1 MNAPGRNADPDRPL
15 VALTGATGFL
25 GSHIA
30 DALLAGGYRVR
41 ASIRATSSLR
51 WLEGK
56 PLETRQV
63 DLAGGPLG
71 SS

>member
-1 MNAPGRNADPDRPL
+1 MTTSGQVDGGKL

-30 DALLAGGYRVR
+30 DVLLARGYRVR

-51 WLEGK
+51 WLGGK
-56 PLETRQV
+56 SVETVQV
-63 DLAGGPLG
+63 LSLIHI
-71 SS
+71 